1 MRICALIEAIL
12 FASDEPVPL
21 AKLAE
26 VLGVSEDEVLSA
38 VSSLE
43 RECAGRG
50 VALERVS
57 GGFMF
62 VTRPEYAGIIEKALS
77 RKVPLSLS
85 KGTMETL
92 AVIAY
97 KQPAT
102 RQDIEMARGVN
113 PEASI
118 ETLLEKGLIREAGR
132 KKTLGRPKLYVTTG
146 EFLKKA
152 GLDSLEDLPP
162 LSGEAAG
169 DAPRKLLPDPE
180 SGDAGG
186 PDRQDPV

>member
-1 MRICALIEAIL
+1 MNLSALMEAIL

-21 AKLAE
+21 AKLVEA
-26 VLGVSEDEVLSA
+26 LGASEGEVLSA
-38 VSSLE
+38 AGRLE
-43 RECAGRG
+43 REYADRG
-50 VALERVS
+50 VRLERVS

-62 VTRPEYAGIIEKALS
+62 VTRPEYAGIIEKVLS

-97 KQPAT
+97 RQPAT
-102 RQDIEMARGVN
+102 RQDIETARGVN

-132 KKTLGRPKLYVTTG
+132 KKTLGRPKLYATTG

-152 GLDSLEDLPP
+152 GLDSPEDLPSLREDP
-162 LSGEAAG
+162 DR
-169 DAPRKLLPDPE
+169 DADRKLLPDPE
-180 SGDAGG
+180 NGRPGS
-186 PDRQDPV
+186 